1 VKLNLECMFSKVRYM
16 DNKILILSEGM
27 HTSVQD
33 LGRKGYRS
41 YGVPIAG
48 TMDKY
53 SAILANK
60 LLNNDEDLP
69 VLEITMVGPKIMFE
83 DHTLIVLTG
92 ADISPE
98 LNGEPIQMNLLY
110 SVKTSDVLSFGK
122 LNLGVRSYLGVK
134 GGFLS
139 EEVMGSRSQFNGI
152 TMKDRAYK
160 GDRIPIA
167 SYDSELEVT
176 SSKIKVKPSHFTTKK
191 LEVTKG
197 PEYNRLTKEH
207 RDKLFSMKFKI
218 DSLNNRMGYQLS
230 NKFPPVK
237 NNEIIT
243 SITIP
248 GTVQLTPAGKLIV
261 MMRDCPTTGGYARI
275 LQLTDMAINQLAQK
289 KEKETFKFDLE
300 SSFEFLDRLVSR
312 FRE

>member
-1 VKLNLECMFSKVRYM
+1 MFQKARCM
-16 DNKILILSEGM
+16 DNNILILSEGM
-27 HTSVQD
+27 QTSVQD

-41 YGVPIAG
+41 FGVPISGA
-48 TMDKY
+48 MDKY

-60 LLNNDEDLP
+60 LLNNAEGLP

-83 DHTLIVLTG
+83 DHTLFVLTG

-98 LNGEPIQMNLLY
+98 LNGKPIQMNQVY
-110 SVKTSDVLSFGK
+110 SVNTSDVLQFGK
-122 LNLGVRSYLGVK
+122 LNTGVRSYLGVK
-134 GGFLS
+134 GGFLT
-139 EEVMGSRSQFNGI
+139 EKVLGSHSFYDGI
-152 TMKDRAYK
+152 TKQSTVRK
-160 GDRIPIA
+160 GNRIRIA
-167 SYDSELEVT
+167 SYGEQLEVT
-176 SSKIKVKPSHFTTKK
+176 SSKLKVKPSHFTTKK
-191 LEVTKG
+191 LDVTKG
-197 PEYNRLTKEH
+197 PEFNRLTRKQ

-218 DSLNNRMGYQLS
+218 DTLNNRMGYQLK

-237 NNEIIT
+237 NGEIIT

-248 GTVQLTPAGKLIV
+248 GTVQLTPSGKLIV

-289 KEKETFKFDLE
+289 TKDDTIKFDLE
-300 SSFEFLDRLVSR
+300 SSFISLGRLVSR

>member
-1 VKLNLECMFSKVRYM
+1 MFHKVRFM
-16 DNKILILSEGM
+16 DNNILILSDSL

-41 YGVPIAG
+41 YGVPISG

-69 VLEITMVGPKIMFE
+69 VLEITMTGPKIMFE
-83 DHTLIVLTG
+83 DHTLFVLTG
-92 ADISPE
+92 ADLSPE
-98 LNGEPIQMNLLY
+98 LNGEPIQMNHAY
-110 SVKTSDVLSFGK
+110 SVRTSDVLSFGK
-122 LNLGVRSYLGVK
+122 MNMGVRTYLGVK
-134 GGFLS
+134 GGFLTDK
-139 EEVMGSRSQFNGI
+139 VLGSYSMYDGI
-152 TMKDRAYK
+152 TQKSTVKK
-160 GDRIPIA
+160 GDRLRIP
-167 SYDSELEVT
+167 SYESELEITT
-176 SSKIKVKPSHFTTKK
+176 SKLKVKPSHFTTKK

-197 PEYNRLTKEH
+197 PEYNRLTKKQ
-207 RDKLFSMKFKI
+207 RDKLFSMTFKI
-218 DSLNNRMGYQLS
+218 DPLCNRMGYQLK
-230 NKFPPVK
+230 NKFPALK

-248 GTVQLTPAGKLIV
+248 GTVQITPSGKLIV

-289 KEKETFKFDLE
+289 KENDRFKFDLE
-300 SSFEFLDRLVSR
+300 SSFEFLGRLVSR
-312 FRE
+312 FRD